1 MPNGTF
7 AAIIGIIGSAAT
19 ILAANSIGTVV
30 LNGAIATVLC
40 SIVGQIAHMSGPPTP
55 PA

>member
-7 AAIIGIIGSAAT
+7 AAITALIGSAAT
-19 ILAANSIGTVV
+19 ILAANGIGNPT
-30 LNGAIATVLC
+30 LNGAIATVLVT
-40 SIVGQIAHMSGPPTP
+40 IVTHLAHNTTK